1 MRQLSARAALILASL
16 VVMGSPGQATVS
28 VMALGGAI
36 LLGTTILSIVH
47 D

>member
-1 MRQLSARAALILASL
+1 MRQLSARAALILAPF
-16 VVMGSPGQATVS
+16 VVMGSPGPATMS
-28 VMALGGAI
+28 VTALGAAI